1 MKRAQIGLIGF
12 GTVGSG
18 VYNLLTHNAGIIR
31 ERTGIDVSLKTI
43 CDLRTDV
50 VERLTQGVTVT
61 GDWKTVVQD
70 PSIDIVVE
78 LIGGIEPAKTIIL
91 EAMRRGKSVITAN
104 KKLLAEEGSEIF
116 EASMKGPV
124 KLGFE
129 ASVGGGMPCIMAL
142 RYGLVGNRIR
152 TVMGILNGTTNYILS
167 RMEDDSL
174 SFHDA
179 LKDAQQRGF
188 AEADPTFDIEGY
200 DTGHKISLLS
210 MLAFNRRID
219 YRRLTIEGIT
229 KIQRMDISYAA
240 EMGYRIK
247 LLGIAKAAGDSIDIR
262 VHPTMLPYKHPLA
275 TVRDEFN
282 AVLFDGDM
290 TDPVILYGKGA
301 GSNPTASAVV
311 SDVVQIV
318 EKMNAESLTLPPAG
332 AVTYLPPEERVSRYY
347 LRIHTEDRPG
357 ILSKISGILGDYE
370 ISISS
375 VIQKEVDSLHV
386 PLIIM
391 THASTEDGM
400 LRAVRDMK
408 ECSFVHEDMMLIRV
422 EDSQDHQGVRP

>member
-31 ERTGIDVSLKTI
+31 ERTGIDITLKTI

-61 GDWKTVVQD
+61 NDWKKLVED
-70 PSIDIVVE
+70 PSIDIIVE

-91 EAMRRGKSVITAN
+91 EAMKRGKSVITAN
-104 KKLLAEEGSEIF
+104 KKLLAEEGSGIF
-116 EASMKGPV
+116 EAAMKGPV

-152 TVMGILNGTTNYILS
+152 SVMGILNGTTNYILS
-167 RMEDDSL
+167 RMEDGNL

-179 LKDAQQRGF
+179 LKDAQHRGF
-188 AEADPTFDIEGY
+188 AETDPTFDIEGY

-229 KIQRMDISYAA
+229 KIQRMDIDYAA

-247 LLGIAKAAGDSIDIR
+247 LLGIAKAAGDRIDVR

-275 TVRDEFN
+275 SVRDEFN

-290 TDPVILYGKGA
+290 TDPVILFGKGA

-332 AVTYLPPEERVSRYY
+332 DVAYLPSGERISRYY
-347 LRIHTEDRPG
+347 LRVHTEDRPG
-357 ILSKISGILGDYE
+357 ILSRISGILGE
-370 ISISS
+370 HNISIAS
-375 VIQKEVDSLHV
+375 VIQKEVDSIHV

-391 THASTEDGM
+391 THTSTEDGM
-400 LRAVRDMK
+400 LQAVRDIQ
-408 ECSFVHEDMMLIRV
+408 SLDFVHDDVMIIRV
-422 EDSQDHQGVRP
+422 EDSQEQQEGLS